1 MKKNP
6 LDSKNAQC
14 QECKRDGIKY
24 PDLIFVRWL
33 TKKYTC
39 EDCITVAYHQLMLD
53 IANQRR
59 AKE

>member
-6 LDSKNAQC
+6 LDSKNAKC
-14 QECKRDGIKY
+14 QECKRSGITYK
-24 PDLIFVRWL
+24 DLIFIRWL

-53 IANQRR
+53 KANNKRGN
-59 AKE
+59 K